1 MNMDIGYFGGQSGN
15 SSDWISSSH
24 SIWFLEFEKRLTQL
38 ALTLL
43 CPTFENYKFDRG
55 GKLVSR
61 FFFLGLL

>member
-38 ALTLL
+38 ALMVKTKEK
-43 CPTFENYKFDRG
+43 P
-55 GKLVSR
+55 S
-61 FFFLGLL
+61 